1 MNQKLNTDLEFLCDL
16 ANKIRKEHQETHL
29 SNKTYYRRYKVLIS
43 AKKAMICCLIT
54 FFKKKALQDLTL
66 DGSATFL
73 FLVVQDF

>member
-29 SNKTYYRRYKVLIS
+29 SNKTYYRRYKVFIS

-54 FFKKKALQDLTL
+54 IF
-66 DGSATFL
+66 
-73 FLVVQDF
+73 

>member
-29 SNKTYYRRYKVLIS
+29 FNKTYYRHHKVLIS

-54 FFKKKALQDLTL
+54 IFLRKKLYKTSHWMDQAL
-66 DGSATFL
+66 FY
-73 FLVVQDF
+73 F